1 MNLYEINKEM
11 LGCWD
16 AETGEILD
24 EARLDELQIE
34 RDEKIE
40 NIACWIKNLRAEKDA
55 LKAEKEVFA
64 QRQKTVENKIDSL
77 TRYLELALNGESFK
91 TAKTAI
97 TYRKSEKVMT
107 KEGFD
112 ILRLPEQY
120 LKYKEPDLDKTALK
134 KDIKAGIEIPGVF
147 IETCQNIQIK

>member
-64 QRQKTVENKIDSL
+64 QRQKTVENKID
-77 TRYLELALNGESFK
+77 
-91 TAKTAI
+91 
-97 TYRKSEKVMT
+97 
-107 KEGFD
+107 
-112 ILRLPEQY
+112 
-120 LKYKEPDLDKTALK
+120 
-134 KDIKAGIEIPGVF
+134 
-147 IETCQNIQIK
+147 